1 MTDWG
6 MTRTNLLS
14 ADDLEDALILLHS
27 DWSVSSEGTL
37 HRELRFADFA
47 AAFGFMS
54 EIAIVAEKLDHPPE
68 WSNVYSTVKIDLTT
82 HDAGGL
88 TQLDVALATAVDAAA
103 LGSR

>member
-1 MTDWG
+1 
-6 MTRTNLLS
+6 MTRANVLS
-14 ADDLEDALILLHS
+14 PADLEDALILLHS

-37 HRELRFADFA
+37 RRELRFPNFA

-54 EIAIVAEKLDHPPE
+54 EIAIVAEKLDHHPE

-103 LGSR
+103 IRSR